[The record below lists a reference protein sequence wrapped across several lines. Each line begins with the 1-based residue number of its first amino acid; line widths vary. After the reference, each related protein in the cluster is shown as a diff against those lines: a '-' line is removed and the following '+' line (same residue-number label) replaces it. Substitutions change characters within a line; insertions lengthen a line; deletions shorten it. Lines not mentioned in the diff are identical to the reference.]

1 MLEPQKGFLMG
12 IRGTRSVFL
21 ANQVL
26 GPRFLVKVVPR
37 RGVRCLTKDLGPSA
51 IIAIT
56 IC

>member
-1 MLEPQKGFLMG
+1 MLEPQKGFQMDT
-12 IRGTRSVFL
+12 RGTWSVFL